1 MTKKST
7 SKKRPVVARKVEP
20 VVRCMDC
27 IYFVRGRWKN
37 MLTGEDEGPQ
47 YGGKCDMLQKALG
60 LDNSSMWMMPA
71 LYVQDTFGCV
81 LGRTSNPS
89 HHAPPLGGGSVDG
102 VVLHPDSENKGERK

>member
-1 MTKKST
+1 MNKKSA
-7 SKKRPVVARKVEP
+7 KAKRPVVARKVEP

-47 YGGKCDMLQKALG
+47 YRGKCDMLQKALG

-89 HHAPPLGGGSVDG
+89 
-102 VVLHPDSENKGERK
+102 LHRMAHGQKKESGI